1 MPLLLKRMCKRSL
14 LLGFGIKPYQKASN
28 IKLTLILAIAS
39 WKMKSMKGY
48 KKSHRV
54 SRSTIV
60 LAIGLVFFGCS
71 DLITEKLRLISPNL
85 SLAHNEA
92 VVFGEGK
99 ISTDAFEFA
108 ITFTP
113 EMDEVFWTRRQPDL
127 NNEIMTMQLVDGHW
141 TDPEPVFFK
150 ANSGWD
156 FEPHINPQGTRLY
169 FGSTRPIPDS
179 SKSTGLH
186 QWYSMRTQN
195 GWSNPVPLESPVID
209 KSVIMYLT
217 SSEKGNL
224 FFTAGEKGDNP
235 EDWVIYQ
242 SINQEGKYQPIE
254 RMGSAIN
261 FEGKYIAHSY
271 VAPDESYLIY
281 DAKRDSGYGGSD
293 LYISFNRRGQWT
305 EAINM
310 GPQVNTPLTEMCP
323 SISPDQKYL
332 FFHRG
337 DENKGNIYWI
347 EFQPIKAQ
355 LELQSK
361 NNSKK

>member
-1 MPLLLKRMCKRSL
+1 MRSTNLLKNTSL
-14 LLGFGIKPYQKASN
+14 FTRTTIFLAVGLIVIWCSN
-28 IKLTLILAIAS
+28 HIT
-39 WKMKSMKGY
+39 
-48 KKSHRV
+48 KKS
-54 SRSTIV
+54 
-60 LAIGLVFFGCS
+60 
-71 DLITEKLRLISPNL
+71 RLISL
-85 SLAHNEA
+85 SQSPAYDEA

-113 EMDEVFWTRRQPDL
+113 AMDEVFWTRRQPDS
-127 NNEIMTMQLVDGHW
+127 NNEIMTMQLVEGHW

-150 ANSGWD
+150 AKSGWD
-156 FEPHINPQGTRLY
+156 FEPQINPQGTRLF
-169 FGSTRPIPDS
+169 FGSTRPLPDS
-179 SKSTGLH
+179 STSNGLH
-186 QWYSMRTQN
+186 QWYSVRSLN
-195 GWSNPVPLESPVID
+195 GWSNPVPLESPFID

-224 FFTAGEKGDNP
+224 FFTTGEKGDKP

-271 VAPDESYLIY
+271 IAPDESYLIY
-281 DAKRDSGYGGSD
+281 DAKRDSGQGGSD
-293 LYISFNRRGQWT
+293 LYISFNRKGHWT
-305 EAINM
+305 KALNM

-323 SISPDQKYL
+323 SVSPDQKYL

-355 LELQSK
+355 LEFQSK